1 MRVFG
6 KNTCLEILNSKQK
19 INKVYLQKNCEE
31 NFKNK
36 ILEKFKNVN
45 FVEKDFL
52 NKLTNFKVHQG
63 IVMEIDDFKYCSLE
77 ELINVHKQNNTKA
90 FILILDG
97 IVDPQN
103 LGSLIRTAVCGG
115 VDGII
120 ISKNRSASV
129 NDTVYKISVGAINYI
144 KICEVTNINDAIKK
158 IKKENI
164 WVYGLEAGEKTIYD
178 TDLTYHTALVVGS
191 EGNGISKLT
200 KSLCDEI
207 VSLPLKSKINS
218 LNASVA
224 GAISIY
230 EVVRQRMG
238 VKDTF

>member
-19 INKVYLQKNCEE
+19 INKVYLQKNIEE
-31 NFKNK
+31 SFKNQV
-36 ILEKFKNVN
+36 LAKFKNAHLVD
-45 FVEKDFL
+45 KDFL
-52 NKLTNFKVHQG
+52 NKLTNFKAHQG
-63 IVMEIDDFKYCSLE
+63 IVIEIEDFKYCSLD
-77 ELINVHKQNNTKA
+77 ELINVHKEKNTKA

-144 KICEVTNINDAIKK
+144 KICEVTNINDTIKK
-158 IKKENI
+158 LKQENI
-164 WVYGLEAGEKTIYD
+164 WVYGLEAGEKTIYE

-207 VSLPLKSKINS
+207 VSLPMHSKINS

-224 GAISIY
+224 GAIGIY
-230 EVVRQRMG
+230 EVVRQR
-238 VKDTF
+238 VA

>member
-1 MRVFG
+1 MRIFG
-6 KNTCLEILNSKQK
+6 KNTCLEILNSNKK
-19 INKVYLQKNCEE
+19 INKVYLQKNVEE

-36 ILEKFKNVN
+36 VLQKCKNTI
-45 FVEKDFL
+45 FVDKDFL

-63 IVMEIDDFKYCSLE
+63 VVMEIEDFKYCSLDDI
-77 ELINVHKQNNTKA
+77 LNIHKENNTKA
-90 FILILDG
+90 FILVLDG
-97 IVDPQN
+97 VVDPQN

-144 KICEVTNINDAIKK
+144 KICEVTNINDTIKRL
-158 IKKENI
+158 KKENI
-164 WVYGLEAGEKTIYD
+164 WVYGLEAGEKTIYE

-207 VSLPLKSKINS
+207 VSLPLKNKINS

-224 GAISIY
+224 GAVAIY
-230 EVVRQRMG
+230 EVVRQRHSR
-238 VKDTF
+238 VV